1 MNFYNYSC
9 CSTNLNAKELFDFCA
24 NFDSKINCYVA
35 IEIKLYYLR
44 YKDLLFWDP
53 INATKA
59 KEILLAKLQTEHI
72 EDLVPTQTSVK
83 PSLPT
88 EAGSCDFFMTMK
100 RIKLERQAEVRMI
113 NVYLIWRYMSFLGV
127 SY

>member
-1 MNFYNYSC
+1 MFYYS
-9 CSTNLNAKELFDFCA
+9 
-24 NFDSKINCYVA
+24 
-35 IEIKLYYLR
+35 R

-59 KEILLAKLQTEHI
+59 KEILLTKLQTEHN
-72 EDLVPTQTSVK
+72 EDLVTTQTSVK

-113 NVYLIWRYMSFLGV
+113 DVYLICICS
-127 SY
+127 S

>member
-59 KEILLAKLQTEHI
+59 KEILLTKLQTEHN
-72 EDLVPTQTSVK
+72 EDLVPTPSVK

>member
-1 MNFYNYSC
+1 MYFYKYSC
-9 CSTNLNAKELFDFCA
+9 CSTYLNAKELFDFCA
-24 NFDSKINCYVA
+24 NFDSKINCFVN
-35 IEIKLYYLR
+35 IEIKFYYLR

-59 KEILLAKLQTEHI
+59 KEILLTKLQTEHN
-72 EDLVPTQTSVK
+72 EDLVPTPSVK

-113 NVYLIWRYMSFLGV
+113 DVCLICYMFFLGG